1 VPLCDGFGAC
11 GRRGADF
18 GVTGSR
24 QQAVTALT
32 TVPERAYAG
41 TGAEFVSY
49 GTSARLAFGMFTHP
63 PPPPGFEYFGDPKDA
78 SAGYVTWQ
86 VDGTPS
92 YAITPKAVPADAA
105 TEILQRLIS
114 VEPMV
119 RVCVSARVMF
129 R

>member
-1 VPLCDGFGAC
+1 VA
-11 GRRGADF
+11 
-18 GVTGSR
+18 GSR

-41 TGAEFVSY
+41 TGAEFVSF
-49 GTSARLAFGMFTHP
+49 GTSARFAFGMLTHP
-63 PPPPGFEYFGDPKDA
+63 PSPPGFEYFGDPKDA

-92 YAITPKAVPADAA
+92 YAITSKAVPADAA
-105 TEILQRLIS
+105 TEISQRLIS

-119 RVCVSARVMF
+119 RVRARPCVMF